1 MLPELVTLRKG
12 KDSARVLWEGPGFIN
27 KQCTLR
33 VNAVLALGPRG
44 MQWGGYRLSCCFH
57 CDFSQYRH
65 LPWLCVPQV
74 NPGNLKAG

>member
-44 MQWGGYRLSCCFH
+44 HGVGRL
-57 CDFSQYRH
+57 QAV
-65 LPWLCVPQV
+65 PLCP
-74 NPGNLKAG
+74 L